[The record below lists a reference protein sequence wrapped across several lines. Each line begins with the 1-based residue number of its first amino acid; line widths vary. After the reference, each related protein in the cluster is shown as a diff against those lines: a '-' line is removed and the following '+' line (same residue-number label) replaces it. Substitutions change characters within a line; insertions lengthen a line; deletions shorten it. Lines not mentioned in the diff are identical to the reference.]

1 VSENRDAHVVR
12 RRNSAARD
20 TSGEA
25 EGRRFSARNG
35 SVYNGRVPDT
45 VEDSLMMP
53 SLRFACAAL
62 ALGLATAGH
71 KRSRSRPTAFIACP
85 SQRLYPTTRR
95 LPSAWMWARPRAL
108 GQPLQRVSG
117 RPGADI
123 YLAFRDLGGSGLIPH
138 HDRLFLKFRRGRL
151 TGWKQEHGADWMWQ

>member
-1 VSENRDAHVVR
+1 MLRVAILFLPLPVRVPLTAATHFMGHECPPGRHPLGGKNDRVPVNAQRDLKSRERKSARHVVR

-95 LPSAWMWARPRAL
+95 LPSAWM
-108 GQPLQRVSG
+108 
-117 RPGADI
+117 
-123 YLAFRDLGGSGLIPH
+123 
-138 HDRLFLKFRRGRL
+138 
-151 TGWKQEHGADWMWQ
+151 